1 MALLALDAAPHE
13 IRVFGRRDGVT
24 VEPATGV
31 RLVEAP
37 A

>member
-1 MALLALDAAPHE
+1 VLEDRPRQIL
-13 IRVFGRRDGVT
+13 VFGRRDGVL
-24 VEPATGV
+24 VEPAAGV